1 MKIKFANHTDFS
13 FEHVMKAENN
23 GGRFVTYQY
32 ILPRPIIKPT
42 RRLSKVYFIDKHSN
56 PSMYAYKFNWINYL
70 IGWWGLPYGPMFCY
84 NSIRLNKKG
93 GLDVTADVYANLEQ
107 NNYNQGFFNMI
118 QTKEKIIHPSKH
130 ELKEYTKLFQALVE
144 KQVLKEIPIIGIQ
157 LDIEEETNYS
167 TTLIGIRQPLDEML
181 TKEITTAIYKRFYN
195 RHLFELIDL
204 TLEHEMKDD
213 LIQHGWTIEKKSN

>member
-1 MKIKFANHTDFS
+1 MEIKLANHTDFS

-93 GLDVTADVYANLEQ
+93 GLDVTADVYANLDQ
-107 NNYNQGFFNMI
+107 NNYNQGFFNLTK
-118 QTKEKIIHPSKH
+118 TKEKIIHPSKH
-130 ELKEYTKLFQALVE
+130 EIKEYVSIFQKLIENQL
-144 KQVLKEIPIIGIQ
+144 LKSTPYIGIYIDSVNENDTC
-157 LDIEEETNYS
+157 L
-167 TTLIGIRQPLDEML
+167 TLIGINEPLDDLLES
-181 TKEITTAIYKRFYN
+181 KITQAIYKRFYK

-204 TLEHEMKDD
+204 TKEH
-213 LIQHGWTIEKKSN
+213 QHAKLLMQSGWTLNS